1 MAGQYCIE
9 GLAEMSDAVF
19 KDNAI
24 PEDKELI
31 LFSNDFTI
39 TDATVNGDLTE
50 ITTNGGEKVTMAKGT
65 WDAATEADPV
75 VSVYNGASG
84 ITFSI
89 TGNLTVYGW
98 AVKGVTSDKI
108 YGAEDFGIK
117 TFVNGNTFI
126 CAPISLKLDIPE

>member
-9 GLAEMSDAVF
+9 GLAEMSDAIF
-19 KDNAI
+19 KDAVT

-31 LFSNDFTI
+31 LFSNDQAI
-39 TDATVNGDLTE
+39 TDATVNADLTE
-50 ITTNGGEKVTMAKGT
+50 ITTNGGEKVTMTKGT
-65 WDAATEADPV
+65 WTAATSADPV
-75 VSVYNGASG
+75 VSAYNGANG
-84 ITFSI
+84 ITFNI

-98 AVKGVTSDKI
+98 AIRGVTSTKI
-108 YGAEDFGIK
+108 YGAENFGIK